1 MYAIVATSG
10 KQYRVVEGAKIQVDR
25 IAADVGAE
33 ITLDKVLLIG
43 GESTQVG
50 NPTVAGAQVTAKVV
64 SHDLGDKVITF
75 KYVHRRRTRVRRGFR
90 ARHTTLEITGIKA

>member
-10 KQYRVVEGAKIQVDR
+10 KQYRVEQGGKITVDR
-25 IAADVGAE
+25 IDAEVGAE
-33 ITLDKVLLIG
+33 ITFDQVLLVG

-50 NPTVAGAQVTAKVV
+50 SPTVKGATVTAKIVA
-64 SHDLGDKVITF
+64 HEQGDKVITF

-90 ARHTTLEITGIKA
+90 ASLTTLQITEIKA

>member
-10 KQYRVVEGAKIQVDR
+10 KQYRVEQGGKITVDR
-25 IAADVGAE
+25 IDAEVGAE
-33 ITLDKVLLIG
+33 ITFDQILLIG

-50 NPTVAGAQVTAKVV
+50 SPTVKGATVTAKIVA
-64 SHDLGDKVITF
+64 HAQGDKVITF

-90 ARHTTLEITGIKA
+90 ASLTTLQITGIKA